1 MPKIS
6 IFFCLTKI
14 VSQNI
19 KNIIAS
25 QISLKK
31 QLFDSFLYSDIL
43 ARQLQS
49 KNRFQIITHTTHVS
63 TENILR
69 RILPLLF
76 IVCTKFKT
84 MWKTMLN
91 KLKCKSC
98 VSFCKSKKIMH
109 ISAFTTS
116 HPMNATSD
124 FWISILHLCSNS
136 GGKNHNFQL
145 LFIKKNW
152 NNARNKVKLYY
163 SKVKILHTS
172 CTCWIVYWIYW
183 IYKQHIDFSLADG
196 NIQNF
201 KHAIDFFFCRNQFY
215 TFF

>member
-1 MPKIS
+1 MFPERSYWNCAFTTNFDRFFIFFVKWTKYLEDLS
-6 IFFCLTKI
+6 FFFFFCPRLVFFCLTKI
-14 VSQNI
+14 FSQNI

-49 KNRFQIITHTTHVS
+49 KNKFQIITHTTHVS
-63 TENILR
+63 TENIL

-136 GGKNHNFQL
+136 GGKNHNF
-145 LFIKKNW
+145 
-152 NNARNKVKLYY
+152 
-163 SKVKILHTS
+163 
-172 CTCWIVYWIYW
+172 
-183 IYKQHIDFSLADG
+183 
-196 NIQNF
+196 
-201 KHAIDFFFCRNQFY
+201 
-215 TFF
+215 